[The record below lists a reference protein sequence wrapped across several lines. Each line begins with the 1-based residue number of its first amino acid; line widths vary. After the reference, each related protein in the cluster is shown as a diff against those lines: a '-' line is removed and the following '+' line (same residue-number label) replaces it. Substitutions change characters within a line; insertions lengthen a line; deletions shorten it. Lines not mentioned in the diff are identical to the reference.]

1 MEEPPA
7 RARDELGRFLRIAL
21 PTMCVELLRNAL
33 STELAVFV
41 GQRFGSTALAGA
53 SIGSMRTRRTG
64 LFAFRSGRH
73 GSPSG
78 TALQYWWAICAAGRS
93 SSAFYQRST
102 RWPRRHAP
110 ATVLSCRDRKLRTT
124 WDGGRGCRLP
134 TGDGSRAVH
143 GGRTARAAWDCVLPR
158 RVPPHLGPLVEHH
171 TAARARG
178 AATRCRRI
186 RCEVGIT
193 P

>member
-1 MEEPPA
+1 MWGNT
-7 RARDELGRFLRIAL
+7 LGPQR
-21 PTMCVELLRNAL
+21 LLAHQ
-33 STELAVFV
+33 SAVCP
-41 GQRFGSTALAGA
+41 SPALAC
-53 SIGSMRTRRTG
+53 SH
-64 LFAFRSGRH
+64 FAPDDVDRH
-73 GSPSG
+73 LARPAAVG
-78 TALQYWWAICAAGRS
+78 QYWWAICAAGPS
-93 SSAFYQRST
+93 SSAFCQRST

-110 ATVLSCRDRKLRTT
+110 ATVLSCRDRKMRTT

-158 RVPPHLGPLVEHH
+158 RVPPHLGPRVEHH